1 MFQFSLFSSFIPY
14 LTIAVMYVLYLG
26 VYTCNKLNA
35 EHEPF
40 ETEEAVENTVSWE
53 KLTTLSA
60 QKTMQVPDELFFA
73 DDLAAEPAAV
83 PEPFPLLSTIRIL
96 PEPSGEIPVTGCLC
110 FNLFSRPPPQ
120 IS

>member
-26 VYTCNKLNA
+26 VYTYNKLNA
-35 EHEPF
+35 ENEPV
-40 ETEEAVENTVSWE
+40 ETEEAAENTVSWE

-60 QKTMQVPDELFFA
+60 QKTMQVSPDQFLA
-73 DDLAAEPAAV
+73 DDAPIAFTTDPEPVPLPAA
-83 PEPFPLLSTIRIL
+83 FRKL
-96 PEPSGEIPVTGCLC
+96 PEPSGEIPFTGCLC
-110 FNLFSRPPPQ
+110 FNLFSRPPPA